1 VSSPQ
6 PDAQAP
12 ADGQT
17 WQGAQA
23 AIALAVAAAVAQ
35 LWPTGDPAKV
45 RTPAFK
51 AAVAQQVIAHAQAS
65 ATLAVQQYT
74 HQRRLAAVGAGSFRP
89 VAADT
94 PDLAEIARM
103 VDEAL
108 AGVDLTDPEAEA
120 EVQANLGAAAGR
132 LATDTGAATVMGNVG
147 ADRAARGYARV
158 PEGGACSF
166 CLMLATRG
174 PVYKHE
180 RSRGRGDSFA
190 ASNAKF
196 TGAGTIKVHD
206 HCDCHPEPVFGAYE
220 APARV
225 RAADAL
231 YAIASEGRSG
241 KRARDAYRA
250 AIEGFTNDAAGTPY
264 FTDDQLKR
272 IAPLRA
278 QLTT

>member
-1 VSSPQ
+1 MASP
-6 PDAQAP
+6 PPP
-12 ADGQT
+12 ADGQQVDGQT
-17 WQGAQA
+17 WQGAQVA
-23 AIALAVAAAVAQ
+23 LTLAVAAAISA
-35 LWPTGDPAKV
+35 LWPDDDPAKV
-45 RTPAFK
+45 RTPAFR
-51 AAVAQQVIAHAQAS
+51 AAVAQQVIAHSQAS
-65 ATLAVQQYT
+65 ATLAVQQYQHT
-74 HQRRLAAVGAGSFRP
+74 RRLAGVTSSYRP
-89 VAADT
+89 VAADA

-108 AGVDLTDPEAEA
+108 AGVDLADPEALP
-120 EVQANLGAAAGR
+120 EVQHNLGMAAGR
-132 LATDTGAATVMGNVG
+132 MATDTGARTVMGNVA

-174 PVYKHE
+174 AVYKHQ

-190 ASNAKF
+190 ASNAEF

-220 APARV
+220 PPARV

-241 KRARDAYRA
+241 KSARDAYRA
-250 AIEGFTNDAAGTPY
+250 AVEGFVKDAQGRPY
-264 FTDDQLKR
+264 FTADQQTR
-272 IAPLRA
+272 IDSLRS
-278 QLTT
+278 QLT